1 MLALVLAVT
10 VAADPAA
17 RSDAPAGAIT
27 AQPPGGPVRVL
38 PAKPDLPAGELLTVL
53 PGVAVRSA
61 NGAVSVTCRADPFG
75 QSPVPVLE
83 TAFTLDPPAAGTDLS
98 LTLDR
103 GRIDLASLKA
113 DGPATVAVKLRQF
126 GWTVT
131 LNPGSRVAVEL
142 AGRRPPGTRFKPD
155 AEPVEPVLSAVLV
168 GLAGTAG
175 VTDGRTTVTLTAPPG
190 PSLLNWT
197 STRGADPK
205 VVRLDRLPDWAS
217 PAADNTPDGRA
228 VRAAV
233 EKFRAARASNADT
246 AADVLLSSRAPAEW
260 RVGLV
265 ATAAADDLA
274 RLAKVMTES
283 PDVAVWD
290 AGVAVLR
297 HWLGRG
303 PGQDRKLF
311 RFLTDTRGY
320 DPVAAATV
328 IDLLAGFTPAELAR
342 AETYDVLVEYLQHD
356 KPGVRNLAHW
366 HLTRLV
372 PAGRAIPFR
381 PNAGKAELRP
391 AYTQWRRL
399 VPPGAVPASATGKE
413 PAARP

>member
-1 MLALVLAVT
+1 MLAFVLAVAVAGET
-10 VAADPAA
+10 VAK
-17 RSDAPAGAIT
+17 SDSLAGAIT
-27 AQPPGGPVRVL
+27 AQRPGEPARVL
-38 PAKPDLPAGELLTVL
+38 PVRPDLPASELLTVL
-53 PGVAVRSA
+53 PGVTLRTT
-61 NGAVSVTCRADPFG
+61 NGAVSLTCWADPFG

-83 TAFTLDPPAAGTDLS
+83 TAFILDPPAAGIDLS

-103 GRIDLASLKA
+103 GRIDLTNLKA
-113 DGPATVAVKLRQF
+113 DTPATVVVKLRQF

-131 LNPGSRVAVEL
+131 LSPGSRVAVEL

-168 GLAGTAG
+168 GLVGMAG

-190 PSLLNWT
+190 PSLVNWT

-205 VVRLDRLPDWAS
+205 VVRLDRVPHWAS
-217 PAADNTPDGRA
+217 PAFTNTPDARA
-228 VRAAV
+228 IRAAI
-233 EKFRAARASNADT
+233 EKFRAIRATKADT
-246 AADVLLSSRAPAEW
+246 AVDALLASRLPAEW

-265 ATAAADDLA
+265 AAAAADDLP
-274 RLAKVMTES
+274 RLAKVMTAS

-290 AGVAVLR
+290 AGVTVLR

-303 PGQDRKLF
+303 PGQDRRLF
-311 RFLTDTRGY
+311 QFLTDPRGY

-328 IDLLAGFTPAELAR
+328 IDLLAGFSPAELNR

-366 HLTRLV
+366 HLSRLV

-381 PNAGKAELRP
+381 PNAGKAELQS

-399 VPPGAVPASATGKE
+399 VPPGTVPVT
-413 PAARP
+413 ARPTN